1 MQAGG
6 IFGHGLQL
14 GGGDQAATVGGGTG
28 LGGRGLQL
36 GQSGGG
42 GLQLGQSGG
51 GGLQLGQSGGGGGL
65 QLGKSQTATS
75 GMGGLQLGLGGG
87 GLNLGSSV
95 GGGLSLGGQQR
106 TTVAGGGLQMG
117 LLSSSSGQTAATRP
131 QLPQSG
137 IGAGLASS
145 LATSAQPGGILGG
158 IKPQMTTT
166 AGGGLGLGQTGL
178 TGLQTGQ
185 TGGTSLTS
193 TPLQLGTQKPGSLG
207 TPSLGKHTF
216 QYYRPPSS

>member
-6 IFGHGLQL
+6 IFGQGLQL
-14 GGGDQAATVGGGTG
+14 GGGNQAATVGGGTG

-42 GLQLGQSGG
+42 GLQLGQS
-51 GGLQLGQSGGGGGL
+51 GGGGL

-131 QLPQSG
+131 QLAQSG

-216 QYYRPPSS
+216 QYYRPPSSL